1 MSWAHPRSR
10 GENEESASDIV
21 RTVGS
26 SPLTRGKPHHLGCD
40 VSDPGLIPAHA
51 GKTIGGS
58 LSSLPMTAHPRSRG
72 ENGCSRPAPRSWKG
86 SSPLTRG
93 KRRWA
98 GGVPSVCGL
107 IPAHAGKTYRRCRR
121 WSMPWA
127 HPRSRGENDY
137 TTPSTVALSGSSP
150 LTRGKQ
156 VGKLF
161 DARPRRLIPA
171 HAGKTSLEEHGD
183 KVHAAHPRSRGEN
196 RSGGMPRAAASGSSP
211 LTRGKRSI
219 REDERTMT
227 GLIPAHAGKT
237 CPHRSRRPIHRAHP
251 RSRGENGTIAG
262 ASAPA
267 IGSSLL
273 TRGKRGGTVA
283 LLGRLGLIPAHAGKT
298 N

>member
-1 MSWAHPRSR
+1 M
-10 GENEESASDIV
+10 
-21 RTVGS
+21 
-26 SPLTRGKPHHLGCD
+26 
-40 VSDPGLIPAHA
+40 
-51 GKTIGGS
+51 
-58 LSSLPMTAHPRSRG
+58 
-72 ENGCSRPAPRSWKG
+72 
-86 SSPLTRG
+86 
-93 KRRWA
+93 
-98 GGVPSVCGL
+98 CGL

-267 IGSSLL
+267 IGSSPL
-273 TRGKRGGTVA
+273 TRGKQIDPRVGVIRLRLIPAHAGKTPGRGLRIRIRRGSSPLTRGKLFPAIASCVA
-283 LLGRLGLIPAHAGKT
+283 DGLIPAHAGKT
-298 N
+298 

>member
-72 ENGCSRPAPRSWKG
+72 ENGRAVVGHRCRYG

-171 HAGKTSLEEHGD
+171 HAGKTEAVEC
-183 KVHAAHPRSRGEN
+183 
-196 RSGGMPRAAASGSSP
+196 
-211 LTRGKRSI
+211 
-219 REDERTMT
+219 
-227 GLIPAHAGKT
+227 PA
-237 CPHRSRRPIHRAHP
+237 RRHRAHP
-251 RSRGENGTIAG
+251 RSRGENDQYV
-262 ASAPA
+262 
-267 IGSSLL
+267 
-273 TRGKRGGTVA
+273 RMN
-283 LLGRLGLIPAHAGKT
+283 GR
-298 N
+298 